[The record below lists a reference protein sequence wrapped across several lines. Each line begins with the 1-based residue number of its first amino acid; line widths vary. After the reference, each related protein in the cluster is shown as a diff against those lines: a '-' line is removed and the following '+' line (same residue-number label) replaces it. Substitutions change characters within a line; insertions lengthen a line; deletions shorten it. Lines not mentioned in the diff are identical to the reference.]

1 MYLSV
6 RKSKSYS
13 TIQNGE
19 KVVLDYPDILKELQK
34 DINVRDFNSKTETA
48 FYKVGYWRKFNA
60 LHAYIVKNFA
70 AGRDECQDILLTKR
84 NINDL
89 LSILKQVKEFPDKA
103 EDLLPT
109 SDGFFF
115 GSLEYDDLYF
125 DNVEYSIEL
134 FEKILKLFD
143 QFEKEEDE
151 DYHISYDIIY
161 RASW

>member
-1 MYLSV
+1 MCLSV
-6 RKSKSYS
+6 RKRKSYS

-48 FYKVGYWRKFNA
+48 LYKVGYWRKFNA
-60 LHAYIVKNFA
+60 LHGYIVKNFA

-89 LSILKQVKEFPDKA
+89 LSILKEVKEFPNKA

-109 SDGFFF
+109 CDGFFF

-125 DNVEYSIEL
+125 DNVEYSIKL

-143 QFEKEEDE
+143 EFEKEEDE